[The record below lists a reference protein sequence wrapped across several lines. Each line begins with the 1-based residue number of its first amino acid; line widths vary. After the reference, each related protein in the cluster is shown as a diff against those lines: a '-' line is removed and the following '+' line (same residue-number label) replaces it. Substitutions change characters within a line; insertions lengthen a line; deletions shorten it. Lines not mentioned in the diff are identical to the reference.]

1 MIASAVSALAKRL
14 NRNGRRI
21 GRPFDPSTQLTPP
34 HGLRSSWVHYGVMV
48 PDLPEPH
55 RTFGV
60 MSIIGTPGIAIF
72 SNDHA
77 IVTSAS
83 DTAYL
88 VSATAAMRGEGLHTY
103 SIARDCEI
111 LPDGSLVRL
120 GDDLTIEGSYPD
132 FRLQRFHR
140 DVVVDLDI
148 QATDKVTYFV
158 DLPGGLYT
166 HWSLLCRYNGAVGGL
181 LVAGLC
187 TLEYASGVGLHSIP
201 IPGTPNLPVP
211 FFTYHVLNIDERTQV
226 LTSKV
231 LGAGGIEL
239 ISATWVR
246 GLDDYGSELLDTRFD
261 VEEYEPAPRS
271 TPSGRDMRL
280 PATLTWSAYLRG
292 SEVISITGRCH
303 GDWVYG
309 LGAGFVGSYH
319 YTGSFR
325 GKAIEGIAYI
335 EYIDLR

>member
-1 MIASAVSALAKRL
+1 MIASAVSALAQRL

-21 GRPFDPSTQLTPP
+21 GLPFDPRTQLKPP
-34 HGLRSSWVHYGVMV
+34 HGLRSIWVHYGVMV

-60 MSIIGTPGIAIF
+60 MSIVGTPGIAIF

-77 IVTSAS
+77 IVTSAR

-88 VSATAAMRGEGLHTY
+88 VSATSAMHDEGLHTY
-103 SIARDCEI
+103 SIARDCEFR
-111 LPDGSLVRL
+111 PDGSLVRF
-120 GDDLTIEGSYPD
+120 GEDLTIEGTYPE
-132 FRLQRFHR
+132 FRLRRLHR

-148 QATDKVTYFV
+148 RATDKVTYFV

-166 HWSLLCRYNGAVGGL
+166 HWSLLCRYSGAVGGSP
-181 LVAGLC
+181 VAGLC

-201 IPGTPNLPVP
+201 IRGTPNLPVP
-211 FFTYHVLNIDERTQV
+211 FFSYHVLNIDARTQV

-246 GLDDYGSELLDTRFD
+246 GLDDYGCELLDTRFD
-261 VEEYEPAPRS
+261 IDTYEPTPRP
-271 TPSGRDMRL
+271 TPDGRVMRL
-280 PATLTWSAYLRG
+280 PATLTWSAHHRG
-292 SEVISITGRCH
+292 SEVVSIRGRCH

-309 LGAGFVGSYH
+309 LGAGFVGSYD
-319 YTGSFR
+319 YVGRFQGEAIR
-325 GKAIEGIAYI
+325 GTAYF